1 MIIKWLNW
9 AMSVTVFIQGRNGV
23 TRWQPSKRWLLLP
36 IILLA
41 TGTGIYQY
49 STERFANQQAKV
61 DENKQLRQQQKQQV
75 IELKTATETK
85 LATLV
90 VHVAKMQAK
99 ITRLEALGQQV
110 AQNNLLD
117 DQFDFSEEAGIGG
130 LSEMGNGVE
139 LSQLI
144 DDMNKLAS
152 RIDNNNVQLSLL
164 ETVASNLHIDEE
176 RYISGRPIKKGWLSS
191 PYGLRN
197 DPFNGRRAMHSG
209 IDFAAK
215 EGTDV
220 TATAAGVV
228 TWSGSMSG
236 YGELVEIDHGNGLR
250 TRYGHNK
257 SLSVNV
263 GDVVA
268 KGDKIASM
276 GSTGRSTGPHVHY
289 EVLRGKQQIDP
300 QKYVYRKA
308 S

>member
-1 MIIKWLNW
+1 
-9 AMSVTVFIQGRNGV
+9 MSVTVFIQGRNGV

-36 IILLA
+36 IILMA

-75 IELKTATETK
+75 VELKTATETQ
-85 LATLV
+85 LASLV
-90 VHVAKMQAK
+90 THVAKLQAK

-117 DQFDFSEEAGIGG
+117 DQFDFSTEVGIGG
-130 LSEMGNGVE
+130 LSEIGNGVE

-144 DDMNKLAS
+144 DEMNKLAS

-176 RYISGRPIKKGWLSS
+176 RYISGRPIDKGWLSS

-197 DPFNGRRAMHSG
+197 DPFSGRRTTHKG
-209 IDFAAK
+209 IDFAGK
-215 EGTDV
+215 EGADV

-228 TWSGSMSG
+228 TWSGRMLG

>member
-1 MIIKWLNW
+1 
-9 AMSVTVFIQGRNGV
+9 MSVTVFIQGRNGV
-23 TRWQPSKRWLLLP
+23 TRWQPSKRWFLLP
-36 IILLA
+36 IMLMV
-41 TGTGIYQY
+41 TGTAIYQY
-49 STERFANQQAKV
+49 SVDRFATQQAKV
-61 DENKQLRQQQKQQV
+61 DENQQLREQQKQQV
-75 IELKTATETK
+75 IQLKQATETQ

-90 VHVAKMQAK
+90 THVAKLQAK

-117 DQFDFSEEAGIGG
+117 DQFDFQIEVGVGGMSDLGAGI
-130 LSEMGNGVE
+130 E
-139 LSQLI
+139 LSQLMQ
-144 DDMNKLAS
+144 DMDQLAA
-152 RIDNNNVQLSLL
+152 RIDNSALSLSLL
-164 ETVASNLHIDEE
+164 ETVSTNLHIDGE
-176 RYISGRPIKKGWLSS
+176 RYISGRPIDKGWLSS

-197 DPFNGRRAMHSG
+197 DPFNGRRTMHKG
-209 IDFAAK
+209 IDFAGR
-215 EGTDV
+215 EGADV
-220 TATAAGVV
+220 IATAGGVI
-228 TWSGSMSG
+228 TWSGSMFG

-268 KGDKIASM
+268 KGDTIAKM

-289 EVLRGKQQIDP
+289 EVLRNGQQIDP

>member
-1 MIIKWLNW
+1 M
-9 AMSVTVFIQGRNGV
+9 
-23 TRWQPSKRWLLLP
+23 
-36 IILLA
+36 A

-49 STERFANQQAKV
+49 NTERFASQQAKV
-61 DENKQLRQQQKQQV
+61 DENKQLREQQKQQV
-75 IELKTATETK
+75 LELKSATETQ

-90 VHVAKMQAK
+90 AHVAKMQAK

-117 DQFDFSEEAGIGG
+117 DQFDFSAEVGIGG
-130 LSEMGNGVE
+130 LSEIGNGVE
-139 LSQLI
+139 LGQLM
-144 DDMNKLAS
+144 DEMNKLAF

-197 DPFNGRRAMHSG
+197 DPFNGRRTMHKG
-209 IDFAAK
+209 IDFAGK
-215 EGTDV
+215 EGADV
-220 TATAAGVV
+220 IATAAGVV
-228 TWSGSMSG
+228 TWSGSMFG